1 MKEYI
6 MPKFDVTVYDI
17 DDEITLNESYTGDIE
32 IGKDDPDGDEGWF
45 G

>member
-1 MKEYI
+1 MKEYVK
-6 MPKFDVTVYDI
+6 PEFDVIIYEVEDV
-17 DDEITLNESYTGDIE
+17 ITASGVLGDIE